1 MARPKGN
8 KVGMKVMVWMDEN
21 DVARI
26 DRLAET
32 MGLTRSRMSADLV
45 VLGLEKAEFLDVSEL
60 FTQLRNLDRARRPC
74 PPQASAQAV

>member
-1 MARPKGN
+1 
-8 KVGMKVMVWMDEN
+8 MVWMDEE

-26 DRLAET
+26 DQLAEA
-32 MGLTRSRMSADLV
+32 MGVSRSRMSSDLV
-45 VLGLEKAEFLDVSEL
+45 KMGLDKAGLLEPGEL

>member
-1 MARPKGN
+1 MARPKGDRI
-8 KVGMKVMVWMDEN
+8 GRAITVWMDEE

-32 MGLTRSRMSADLV
+32 MGISRSRMSSNLAK
-45 VLGLEKAEFLDVSEL
+45 LGLQEAELLEVFEL
-60 FTQLRNLDRARRPC
+60 FSQLRNLDRARRPC